1 VYDWERVGEDDLE
14 PAPKAAASDD
24 LFTDDVSAGATALHA
39 ARCGCKQR
47 HTGSDEREARAVVAA
62 VAPSIAARATEGC
75 VCQGMTDV
83 QKAWVQKILQR
94 VRADAEEGK

>member
-24 LFTDDVSAGATALHA
+24 LFTDDDVAKA
-39 ARCGCKQR
+39 ADFLADYEPGDDPRLIAR
-47 HTGSDEREARAVVAA
+47 HVLAA